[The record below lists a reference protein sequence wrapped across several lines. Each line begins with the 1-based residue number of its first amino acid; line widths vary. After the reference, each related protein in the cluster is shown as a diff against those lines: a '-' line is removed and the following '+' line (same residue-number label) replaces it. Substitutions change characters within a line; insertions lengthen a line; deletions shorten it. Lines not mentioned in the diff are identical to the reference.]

1 MGGRECC
8 KYFEDFAMGEDG
20 TEASFAQWRTMC
32 QSKCLVHLC
41 KFRKKEMYVYC
52 HWVFCTIVW
61 KLYETTLPSP
71 PSVTTNTHTHTS
83 THIQCIQACILL
95 VDIYIHTHTHAQTER
110 HTTLEPSASFNFWC
124 DGTAQFTRE
133 NGMDAQN
140 LPNTDIEPKQLAIA
154 YILQTL
160 SQTSFFS
167 MWKLNCVRQ
176 LAQAGK
182 LPTMAN
188 VYSETGKLGTW
199 PFLTDDAT
207 LHFDKQRILVLCCFW
222 GPPPPPP
229 SMGEILPVP

>member
-1 MGGRECC
+1 
-8 KYFEDFAMGEDG
+8 
-20 TEASFAQWRTMC
+20 
-32 QSKCLVHLC
+32 
-41 KFRKKEMYVYC
+41 MYVYC

-61 KLYETTLPSP
+61 KLYENHPPFSP
-71 PSVTTNTHTHTS
+71 LCNNKHSHTHTHTHTS

-95 VDIYIHTHTHAQTER
+95 VDIYIHIQACILLVDIYIHTHMHAQTER

-176 LAQAGK
+176 LAQAGQ
-182 LPTMAN
+182 LQTMAN

-222 GPPPPPP
+222 CPPPPT